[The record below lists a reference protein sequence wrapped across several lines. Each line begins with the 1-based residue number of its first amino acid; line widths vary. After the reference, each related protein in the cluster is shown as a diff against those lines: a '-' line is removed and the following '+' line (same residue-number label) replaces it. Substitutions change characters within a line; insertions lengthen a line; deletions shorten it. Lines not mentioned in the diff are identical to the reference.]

1 MKENSAKYKQKS
13 RAEGLLFA
21 KSDEAAFLLV
31 FLFPLPSVICIILL
45 HDNPAVDSIH
55 AYSGLFNRQGLDT
68 GYEVYFV
75 LLLFSPLLT
84 TRLFSVTLRTNRK
97 VLAAVRLGIP
107 YICRSIMMFMVR
119 KRKYTLSQTPS
130 DGRQVSEN
138 SSTVN

>member
-13 RAEGLLFA
+13 RAEGLPFA

-31 FLFPLPSVICIILL
+31 FLFPLSSVICIILL

-84 TRLFSVTLRTNRK
+84 TRLFSITLRTNRK
-97 VLAAVRLGIP
+97 VLAAVCLGIP